1 MTEAAATRPFSLGVW
16 VRASRPRTLVAGAAP
31 IAVGTGVAA
40 HAGAARPV
48 LAALAML
55 AVVIL
60 QVGVNL
66 ANDAEDYERGADAP
80 DRLGPTRV
88 TQAGL
93 LPARAVKRGAYACF
107 ILAATIGVALAF
119 VGGWIILT
127 LGVVSVVFAYLYTG
141 GPWPLA
147 YHGLGDLLALVFFG
161 LVAVTGT
168 ALLQAGHV
176 PEVGWLAWLPVGA
189 LATGILVCN
198 NLRDRHTDARAGK
211 RTLAV
216 RIGRRAT
223 QVEYVMLLAASFA
236 VPMALWRAGYT
247 GAWPLIAWLALPLAV
262 PPLRVVLREDGA
274 ALNRALAGT
283 ARLELVFCLLF
294 AVGLAL

>member
-1 MTEAAATRPFSLGVW
+1 
-16 VRASRPRTLVAGAAP
+16 
-31 IAVGTGVAA
+31 VGTGVAA
-40 HAGAARPV
+40 HAAAAQTV
-48 LAALAML
+48 LAALAL
-55 AVVIL
+55 VAVVIL

-66 ANDAEDYERGADAP
+66 ANDAEDFERGADAP

-93 LPARAVKRGAYACF
+93 LPARAVKRAAYACF
-107 ILAATIGVALAF
+107 IAAATIGVLLALA
-119 VGGWIILT
+119 GGWIILT
-127 LGVVSVVFAYLYTG
+127 LGVVSVIFAYLYTG

-147 YHGLGDLLALVFFG
+147 YHGLGDVLALVFFG

-168 ALLQAGHV
+168 AFLQAGRV
-176 PEVGWLAWLPVGA
+176 PDVGWLAWVPVGA

-216 RIGRRAT
+216 RIGRTAT
-223 QVEYVMLLAASFA
+223 QVEYVSLLVASFA
-236 VPMALWRAGYT
+236 VPVVLWRGGHT
-247 GAWPLIAWLALPLAV
+247 GPWPLIAWLALPLAL

-274 ALNRALAGT
+274 ALNRALAAT

>member
-1 MTEAAATRPFSLGVW
+1 MTEATAAPGSNLGVW
-16 VRASRPRTLVAGAAP
+16 VRAARPRTLVAGAAP

-40 HAGAARPV
+40 HAGAARPL
-48 LAALAML
+48 LAAVAML
-55 AVVIL
+55 AVVVL
-60 QVGVNL
+60 QIGVNL
-66 ANDAEDYERGADAP
+66 ANDAEDFERGADAP

-93 LPARAVKRGAYACF
+93 LPARAVKRAAYACF
-107 ILAATIGVALAF
+107 VLAATLGVLLAIA
-119 VGGWIILT
+119 GGPVILI
-127 LGVVSVVFAYLYTG
+127 LGVVSVIFAYLYTG

-176 PEVGWLAWLPVGA
+176 PAVGWIAWVPVGA

-216 RIGRRAT
+216 RIGRTAT
-223 QVEYVMLLAASFA
+223 RVEYTALVAASFA
-236 VPMALWRAGYT
+236 VPLVVWRAGLT
-247 GAWPLIAWLALPLAV
+247 GPWPLVAWLALPLAV
-262 PPLRVVLREDGA
+262 PPLRLVLREDGA
-274 ALNRALAGT
+274 ALNRALAAT

-294 AVGLAL
+294 AAGLAP